1 MDFCDVN
8 KFASFTGEH
17 GIKSFSA
24 KHIKSLWQTG
34 LLKADFVLTQD
45 ELQIEGLSL
54 LGCDQRGKFWYSDD
68 RTSKFSNGLSD
79 LLKELD
85 ELPHDVNPYFH
96 PFRYAVFMYLS
107 GVLRPKISPIQEIL
121 YSAGSIQMLERWQRW
136 FSEYTSS
143 QEFLDNI
150 KYHEEVVKL
159 CVATEPCTYQ
169 LLFSTVRR
177 SVLVSEET
185 QQAQINDYCE
195 RLTNHY
201 KQLSLEPVVEAS
213 KKLCIAAE
221 ILDPNKAVHGILRLT
236 RGEKRIRQ
244 IKGKLG
250 GAILLLTMAEM
261 LRRFSEQTFNVK
273 LPEEDELGFGY
284 YPEGVKEN
292 IYDANRLYDG
302 NRRSANLFL
311 REWGLDY
318 GVRLRWYVEGDTE
331 LGALEWMFS
340 NNHSIELINLR
351 GQVAERGGKGLTFR
365 ENLLNDLR
373 AQIFSLVT
381 IDSDVS
387 DNVRVVRKAAEN
399 DEICGGFFVSDPN
412 FEEMNFALHE
422 LREIIGEI
430 AIENGATVEQK
441 AVFENATNQ
450 VKSFSDLLNSA
461 RRALPIL
468 NQEGKGRKWG
478 ARLMRYAWSNRSI
491 PTTSANETKTRPIV
505 EAVLAGLRAR
515 SASYL
520 HTRRDYKVD
529 PITGK
534 LVQRNN

>member
-1 MDFCDVN
+1 
-8 KFASFTGEH
+8 
-17 GIKSFSA
+17 
-24 KHIKSLWQTG
+24 
-34 LLKADFVLTQD
+34 
-45 ELQIEGLSL
+45 
-54 LGCDQRGKFWYSDD
+54 
-68 RTSKFSNGLSD
+68 
-79 LLKELD
+79 
-85 ELPHDVNPYFH
+85 
-96 PFRYAVFMYLS
+96 MYLS

-121 YSAGSIQMLERWQRW
+121 YSAGSIQMLEKWQRW

-159 CVATEPCTYQ
+159 CIATEPCTYQ

-177 SVLVSEET
+177 SMLVSEET

-244 IKGKLG
+244 IREKLG
-250 GAILLLTMAEM
+250 GAILLLTMVEM

-284 YPEGVKEN
+284 YPQGVKEN

-351 GQVAERGGKGLTFR
+351 GQVAERAGKGLTFR

-387 DNVRVVRKAAEN
+387 ANVRVVRKAAEN
-399 DEICGGFFVSDPN
+399 DEICGGFVVSDPN
-412 FEEMNFALHE
+412 FEEMNFALPE
-422 LREIIGEI
+422 LREIVWNI
-430 AIENGATVEQK
+430 AVENGATVEQR
-441 AVFENATNQ
+441 AVFENATNHAQ
-450 VKSFSDLLNSA
+450 SFSDLLNSA

-478 ARLMRYAWSNRSI
+478 ARLMQYAWSHRSL
-491 PTTSANETKTRPIV
+491 PTTGTDETKTRPII

-515 SASYL
+515 SSSYL
-520 HTRRDYKVD
+520 HTRRDNKVD

-534 LVQRNN
+534 LVRRDN